1 MIVALIQEAV
11 RSCDY
16 EQIES
21 LEDKYDQTL
30 TLLCVNFAEYLID
43 GLTQEPY
50 FLEFK
55 LHLLEKFLPY
65 MNGN

>member
-43 GLTQEPY
+43 GLT
-50 FLEFK
+50 
-55 LHLLEKFLPY
+55 
-65 MNGN
+65 